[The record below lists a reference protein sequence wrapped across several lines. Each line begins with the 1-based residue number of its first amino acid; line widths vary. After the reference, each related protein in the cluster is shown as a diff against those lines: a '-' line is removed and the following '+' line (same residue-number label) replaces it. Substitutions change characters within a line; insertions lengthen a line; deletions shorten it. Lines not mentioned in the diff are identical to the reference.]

1 LFIDW
6 VLPIT
11 SLIGCGLAGSGT
23 QFTPHCPQCHDL
35 SVMARL
41 FVAAE
46 LADGELL
53 SDVHKKLNSRV
64 VAINKAVSV

>member
-1 LFIDW
+1 
-6 VLPIT
+6 
-11 SLIGCGLAGSGT
+11 
-23 QFTPHCPQCHDL
+23 
-35 SVMARL
+35 MARL